1 MTNNEVKQ
9 MLKETIIDFFKENRG
24 RKFGLFTSQI
34 MKENNIYADNLGI
47 LLFEALKE
55 CDFPDD
61 IYQTIARKIVNR
73 HFVKKNIIYLIENG
87 LVRKNAIH
95 MLFKQRNF
103 KDYETFVFVLKH
115 IEDGGNKKE
124 LIEKCKN
131 AKWLL
136 KLLKDGI
143 IEDNT
148 VGNKQ
153 EILRSS
159 LRQFINNNPFPLK
172 ESFKQYRD
180 IHFEL
185 SPRPQD
191 IINSCINLKTNEK
204 YSERENMNI
213 LMLSMLHKMDIVEI
227 FSNPKRFQIMC
238 DIQDFEMDNKDRTSI
253 LNKINTTHKR
263 KFEQLLDIIDR
274 TTNKQV
280 FIDGCAVLANHS
292 HPINF
297 DIQQHK
303 ENIVKII
310 NEKQF
315 LSQEIKSRIISC
327 VFDNLPLLDADKK
340 YMINSWI
347 SNSKLC
353 LIYEIKSFSGV
364 IQIDM
369 EQQKP
374 NSPYLLYILS
384 AIDKVSVINLKPTH
398 KNFILGAI
406 KYDLL
411 DKIDNKDTVKKI
423 VTDLLQD
430 GTITQEQYE
439 YIFIDVADK
448 RKAIK
453 VI

>member
-1 MTNNEVKQ
+1 MK
-9 MLKETIIDFFKENRG
+9 LKETIINFFKENCG
-24 RKFGLFTSQI
+24 RKFGALTSQI

-61 IYQTIARKIVNR
+61 IYQTIARKIINR
-73 HFVKKNIIYLIENG
+73 RFVKKNIIYLIENG
-87 LVRKNAIH
+87 LIRKNAIH

-103 KDYETFVFVLKH
+103 KDYETFCFVLKH
-115 IEDGGNKKE
+115 VENEDNRKE
-124 LIEKCKN
+124 FIEKCKN
-131 AKWLL
+131 TQWLL
-136 KLLKDGI
+136 NLLRDGI
-143 IEDNT
+143 IKDNT
-148 VGNKQ
+148 IGNKQ
-153 EILRSS
+153 KIIRSS
-159 LRQFINNNPFPLK
+159 LRQFLNNIPLPLK
-172 ESFKQYRD
+172 DSFEEYKD
-180 IHFEL
+180 IRFEL
-185 SPRPQD
+185 PKRPQD
-191 IINSCINLKTNEK
+191 IINSCIGLRTDEK
-204 YSERENMNI
+204 YSERDNMNV

-227 FSNPKRFQIMC
+227 FSNPTRFQILC
-238 DIQDFEMDNKDRTSI
+238 DIQGFEMNNKDRTSI
-253 LNKINTTHKR
+253 LKKINTTHKR

-369 EQQKP
+369 EQQRP

-384 AIDKVSVINLKPTH
+384 AIDKVSIINLKPTH

-411 DKIDNKDTVKKI
+411 DKIDNKYTVKKI

-430 GTITQEQYE
+430 GTITKEQYE
-439 YIFIDVADK
+439 YIFIDVAEK

>member
-1 MTNNEVKQ
+1 MT
-9 MLKETIIDFFKENRG
+9 LKETIINFLKENRG
-24 RKFGLFTSQI
+24 RKFGALTSQI

-47 LLFEALKE
+47 LLFETLKE

-95 MLFKQRNF
+95 LLFKQRHF
-103 KDYETFVFVLKH
+103 KDYETFCFVLKH
-115 IEDGGNKKE
+115 VENEDNRKE
-124 LIEKCKN
+124 FIEKCKN
-131 AKWLL
+131 TQWLL
-136 KLLKDGI
+136 NLLRDGI
-143 IEDNT
+143 IKDNT
-148 VGNKQ
+148 IGNKQ
-153 EILRSS
+153 KIIRSS
-159 LRQFINNNPFPLK
+159 LRQFLNNIPLPLK
-172 ESFKQYRD
+172 ESFEEYKD
-180 IHFEL
+180 IRFEL
-185 SPRPQD
+185 PKRPQD
-191 IINSCINLKTNEK
+191 IINSCIGLQTDEK
-204 YSERENMNI
+204 YSERDNMNV

-227 FSNPKRFQIMC
+227 FSNPTRFQILC
-238 DIQDFEMDNKDRTSI
+238 DIQGFEMNNKDRTSI

-274 TTNKQV
+274 TTDKRV
-280 FIDGCAVLANHS
+280 FIDGCSVLANHS

-315 LSQEIKSRIISC
+315 LSKEMKSRIISC
-327 VFDNLPLLDADKK
+327 MFYKLPPLDADKEH
-340 YMINSWI
+340 MINSWI
-347 SNSKLC
+347 SNCKIC
-353 LIYEIKSFSGV
+353 ITHEIKSFSGV

-369 EQQKP
+369 EQQRP
-374 NSPYLLYILS
+374 NSPYLLYVLS
-384 AIDKVSVINLKPTH
+384 ALDKVSVINLKPSH

-406 KYDLL
+406 NYDLL
-411 DKIDNKDTVKKI
+411 DKIDNKDAVKEI
-423 VTDLLQD
+423 IAYLLRD
-430 GTITQEQYE
+430 GMITKEQYE
-439 YIFIDVADK
+439 HAFVEVANK